1 MAKKE
6 QEENPSLLEILD
18 ELEKVEGEAA
28 TLVVGEDL
36 APLPPVASVASPSPA
51 LPAPSPSASP
61 SIAELLKQPV
71 RTLED
76 IAAVFRSAMTPA
88 KLMAYAQDCPTPI
101 WLDWMIKLSPK
112 QIKLDG
118 KVDIRAAFINLGPPN
133 IK

>member
-6 QEENPSLLEILD
+6 REEKPSPLEKILD
-18 ELEKVEGEAA
+18 ELDEKEGEAA
-28 TLVVGEDL
+28 TLAVGEDL
-36 APLPPVASVASPSPA
+36 APLPPTASPMVSPSAASPST
-51 LPAPSPSASP
+51 PSP
-61 SIAELLKQPV
+61 IAELLKQPV

-133 IK
+133 RK